1 MSTSHPPKWFKA
13 VVILALLWNLMGI
26 INFFMQINLTDE
38 AMAAYSAAELELIKS
53 TPFWSMIA
61 FAIGVFGGTI
71 GCIGLLLRKRWSL
84 SPLLFSLFAVIAQ
97 MSYWVFF
104 TKAVEVNGSTTY
116 IMPLVVI
123 LIAFLLVRL
132 SRNGIDKGYL
142 N

>member
-13 VVILALLWNLMGI
+13 VVILSLLWNLMGI

-38 AMAAYSAAELELIKS
+38 AMAAYSTAEQELIKN
-53 TPFWSMIA
+53 TPFWSLIA
-61 FAIGVFGGTI
+61 FGIGVFGGTI
-71 GCIGLLLRKRWSL
+71 GCIGLLLRKRWSIT
-84 SPLLFSLFAVIAQ
+84 PFLFSLFAVIAQ

>member
-1 MSTSHPPKWFKA
+1 MSTSHPPRWFKA

-26 INFFMQINLTDE
+26 VNFFMQINLTDE
-38 AMAAYSAAELELIKS
+38 AMAAYSATEQELIKN
-53 TPFWSMIA
+53 TPFWSLIA

-84 SPLLFSLFAVIAQ
+84 TPLLFSLFAVIAQ

>member
-38 AMAAYSAAELELIKS
+38 AMAAYSSAEQELIKN
-53 TPFWSMIA
+53 TPFWSLIA

-71 GCIGLLLRKRWSL
+71 GCIGLLLRKRWSIT
-84 SPLLFSLFAVIAQ
+84 PLLFSLFAVIAQ

-104 TKAVEVNGSTTY
+104 TKALEVNGSTTY

-132 SRNGIDKGYL
+132 SRN
-142 N
+142 

>member
-38 AMAAYSAAELELIKS
+38 AMAAYSAAEQELIKN
-53 TPFWSMIA
+53 TPFCSLIA

-84 SPLLFSLFAVIAQ
+84 TPLLFSLFAVIAQ

>member
-26 INFFMQINLTDE
+26 VNFFMQINLTDE
-38 AMAAYSAAELELIKS
+38 AMAVYSAAEQELIKN

-71 GCIGLLLRKRWSL
+71 GCVGLLLRKRWSL
-84 SPLLFSLFAVIAQ
+84 TPLLFSLFAVIAQ